1 MTFQLNR
8 PVDGALYSYLST
20 KMNFRWPPFATDGS
34 TRDELIVEI
43 SSASYRATQIVPD
56 IQHMLDT
63 FPDLI
68 LNGTQDFQ
76 IDGDFYRLVITNNE
90 INLLSGH
97 LVYT

>member
-8 PVDGALYSYLST
+8 PIDDALAEFLSS
-20 KMNFRWPPFATDGS
+20 KPWPPLTSNGHVLGFEAP
-34 TRDELIVEI
+34 
-43 SSASYRATQIVPD
+43 SASYRATRIVPD
-56 IQHMLDT
+56 IQHMLNT

-90 INLLSGH
+90 INLLEGQ
-97 LVYT
+97 LVYK

>member
-68 LNGTQDFQ
+68 LNGTQDFTTRAMLEF
-76 IDGDFYRLVITNNE
+76 G
-90 INLLSGH
+90 
-97 LVYT
+97 